1 MIHVKKLHFP
11 SCPQIAIMIASH
23 NEDTVGYTVNK
34 MRDYGIH
41 PQDRVICFGQLL
53 GMCDHIS
60 LPLGVLCLTLAP
72 WFNLFCHLISCLY
85 IVV

>member
-1 MIHVKKLHFP
+1 
-11 SCPQIAIMIASH
+11 MIASH

-34 MRDYGIH
+34 MREYGIH

-60 LPLGVLCLTLAP
+60 LPLGMLCLILAP
-72 WFNLFCHLISCLY
+72 
-85 IVV
+85 